1 MNIKRTKGKWEAHA
15 GKSTISLPELRA
27 QVRNGRPDAGG
38 AKASRARSAAAL
50 LDRLP
55 RLPSHRYSP
64 RLGVD
69 RPQRARVALRRLS
82 LAKLFFSYSHVD
94 EGMRDQLEVQLS
106 MLKRQGIIETWHDR
120 RIGAGQEIDASISR
134 NLEDADI
141 ILLLVSPNFL
151 ASDYCYDREM
161 LRAMSRHGA
170 GEAIVIP
177 IILRACDW
185 HPAPFGKLNA
195 TPPDGRP
202 ISQAVDQDQAFLE
215 VAKAIREAVK
225 RLPSKM
231 QPAASATGSA
241 SPAPALPEEEA
252 ASGILGLVDVPR
264 SSNLR
269 VAKRFTDQDK
279 DAFKLDTFEYMARF
293 FAASLEE
300 LSARNPGT
308 EGRFRRVDGNR
319 FTAVVYVEGKAV
331 ARCTVFMGGARG
343 FLDGI
348 AYSTHETTDSNS
360 FNETVSVDH
369 DEQALFLRSMGMS
382 FHNRERE
389 QKLTQEGAAEL
400 YWSMFIAPLQRQ
412 P

>member
-1 MNIKRTKGKWEAHA
+1 M
-15 GKSTISLPELRA
+15 
-27 QVRNGRPDAGG
+27 
-38 AKASRARSAAAL
+38 AK
-50 LDRLP
+50 
-55 RLPSHRYSP
+55 
-64 RLGVD
+64 V
-69 RPQRARVALRRLS
+69 
-82 LAKLFFSYSHVD
+82 FFSYSHVD

-120 RIGAGQEIDASISR
+120 RIGAGQDIDASISR
-134 NLEDADI
+134 NLEDAEI

-161 LRAMSRHGA
+161 LRAMSRHTA

-195 TPPDGRP
+195 VPSDGRP

-215 VAKAIREAVK
+215 VAKAIREAAK
-225 RLPSKM
+225 RLQIQA
-231 QPAASATGSA
+231 QPTARAPHSA
-241 SPAPALPEEEA
+241 SSAPAVSQNGNS
-252 ASGILGLVDVPR
+252 SGTKGFVDVPR

-279 DAFKLDTFEYMARF
+279 DAFKLETFEYMARF

-300 LSARNPGT
+300 LSVRNQGI

-319 FTAVVYVEGKAV
+319 FTAVIYVEGKAV
-331 ARCTVFMGGARG
+331 ARCTVFMGGGRG
-343 FLDGI
+343 FVDGI
-348 AYSTHETTDSNS
+348 AYVANDTTDSNS
-360 FNETVSVDH
+360 FNESMSVDH
-369 DEQALFLRSMGMS
+369 DEQTLFLRSMGMS
-382 FHNRERE
+382 FHNRGRE

-400 YWSMFIAPLQRQ
+400 YWGMFIEPLQR
-412 P
+412 